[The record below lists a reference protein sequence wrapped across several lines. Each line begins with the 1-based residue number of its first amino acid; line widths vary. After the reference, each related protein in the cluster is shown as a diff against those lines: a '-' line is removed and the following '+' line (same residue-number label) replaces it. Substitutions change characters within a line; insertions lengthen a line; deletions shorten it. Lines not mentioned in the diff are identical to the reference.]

1 MADPAARATS
11 APHES
16 PRRTPGPRSEG
27 AQSVG
32 KPGASQPASAA
43 SVATAFALVYV
54 IWGSTYLAIRYAI
67 ETVPPFVAAGG
78 RFLIAGTILF
88 AWAWLR
94 EGVRPT
100 RAQWVGTTIVGA
112 LLLVG
117 GNGAVSWSE
126 QFVPSGLAALI
137 VAITPFWM
145 VMFEWLRRG
154 GDRPSRRTMLGLGLG
169 FIGLVILV
177 GPSGLGGGE
186 QIHLGGVLVLLGGS
200 ITWAVG
206 SIWARSLTMPRSAT
220 LSTGMQMLAGGT
232 LLLGVGA
239 IAGELPK
246 VDPGAISTRSLLAL
260 LYLILFGAVIGF
272 TAYTWLLTHTTPAR
286 LSTYAYVNPVVALL
300 LGWAIAGEPLSG
312 RTLVA
317 AAVILV
323 AVAVITLDQARKGA
337 GGH

>member
-1 MADPAARATS
+1 MTPAR
-11 APHES
+11 PES
-16 PRRTPGPRSEG
+16 PRRPAGIRSEG
-27 AQSVG
+27 SD
-32 KPGASQPASAA
+32 PGAVSGSQPASKA

-88 AWAWLR
+88 AWAWFR

-100 RAQWVGTTIVGA
+100 RAQWIGTTIVGA

-145 VMFEWLRRG
+145 VMFEWMRRG
-154 GDRPSRRTMLGLGLG
+154 GDRPSRRTMLGLALG
-169 FIGLVILV
+169 FVGLVILV
-177 GPSGLGGGE
+177 GPAGLGGGE
-186 QIHLGGVLVLLGGS
+186 RIHLGGVLALLVGS
-200 ITWAVG
+200 ITWAAG
-206 SIWARSLTMPRSAT
+206 SISARSLTLPRSAT
-220 LSTGMQMLAGGT
+220 LSTGMQMLAGGA
-232 LLLGVGA
+232 LLVVVGA
-239 IAGELPK
+239 IAGELPE
-246 VDPGAISTRSLLAL
+246 VDPSAISTRSILAL
-260 LYLILFGAVIGF
+260 VYLILFGAVIGF

-286 LSTYAYVNPVVALL
+286 LSTYAYVNPVVALI
-300 LGWAIAGEPLSG
+300 LGWALAGEPLSG

-317 AAVILV
+317 GAVILV

-337 GGH
+337 RGH